1 MAKTILVVDDKREI
15 RIMLDQYLSQEGFDV
30 VEAADGQ
37 EALFVSRQT
46 RPDLIILDLM
56 MPNMGGYDFMR
67 AYAKEADTPII
78 LLTAK
83 LEESDKVLGLELGA
97 DDYVTKPFS
106 LRELT
111 ARVRA
116 VLRRLEK
123 QPADGQRLLRVADIT
138 LDESRRQVTVNDAVV
153 ALTPSEFDL
162 LALFL
167 RHPGRVFT
175 RTELLDRLQ
184 GDAYEGYERTIDVHI
199 RNLRSKIEPDSRN
212 PRYIETVYGIGY
224 RFDGVVRPTLLP
236 MRSLTLKLT
245 LAFLI
250 VGLIGALLVAFFVGQ
265 RTGREFDQFL
275 ALQER
280 ARLISEL
287 QDVYTATGDWTGLEE
302 RLGGQLS
309 RDAAR
314 MMIMGTL
321 LDSEGRYLAGR
332 PPRADNGRSPRP
344 DLAEPIVVN
353 GEIVGY
359 LLIDA
364 PDFRRTNQAAE
375 EAFRDNVR
383 RAVVLSAL
391 FATLVALV
399 VGIGLA
405 RTITGPLRELTAA
418 TRDLAAGELGLP
430 GARARARRVECAGR
444 LLQQYEQ
451 RPWPRRLDSA
461 AR

>member
-15 RIMLDQYLSQEGFDV
+15 RTLLDQYLSQEGFDV

-67 AYAKEADTPII
+67 AHAKEADTPII

-123 QPADGQRLLRVADIT
+123 QPSDGQRLLRVADIT
-138 LDESRRQVTVNDAVV
+138 LDESRRQVTVNDSVV

-199 RNLRSKIEPDSRN
+199 RNLRSKIEPDSRT

-224 RFDGVVRPTLLP
+224 RL
-236 MRSLTLKLT
+236 MES
-245 LAFLI
+245 
-250 VGLIGALLVAFFVGQ
+250 
-265 RTGREFDQFL
+265 
-275 ALQER
+275 
-280 ARLISEL
+280 
-287 QDVYTATGDWTGLEE
+287 
-302 RLGGQLS
+302 
-309 RDAAR
+309 
-314 MMIMGTL
+314 
-321 LDSEGRYLAGR
+321 
-332 PPRADNGRSPRP
+332 
-344 DLAEPIVVN
+344 
-353 GEIVGY
+353 
-359 LLIDA
+359 
-364 PDFRRTNQAAE
+364 
-375 EAFRDNVR
+375 
-383 RAVVLSAL
+383 
-391 FATLVALV
+391 
-399 VGIGLA
+399 
-405 RTITGPLRELTAA
+405 
-418 TRDLAAGELGLP
+418 
-430 GARARARRVECAGR
+430 
-444 LLQQYEQ
+444 
-451 RPWPRRLDSA
+451 
-461 AR
+461 